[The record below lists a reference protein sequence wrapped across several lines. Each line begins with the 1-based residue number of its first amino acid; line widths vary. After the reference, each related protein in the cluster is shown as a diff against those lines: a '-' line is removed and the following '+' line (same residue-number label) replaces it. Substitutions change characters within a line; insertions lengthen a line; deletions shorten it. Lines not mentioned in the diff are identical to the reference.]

1 MCCGTELGLEVVLT
15 FPIKWSRFAHLRA
28 DRSPRGGGGEF
39 KAQDAAIHPNRNFG
53 ETLTHLWDPLSRQC
67 FTHFALT
74 SSHLYVVGRRRR
86 RVLGDVARQAID
98 GMARRRPTR
107 LCSSPPPSPLPRSV
121 RPPAVPFCP
130 LSPDGVLRRHWR
142 SSRLL
147 PPGANPEPPEDDAK
161 RGEHGGIYAI
171 DPVAPVGGQAG
182 RRVCATAS
190 SSVALPLQKEA
201 IRAESIGRPGGRQR
215 EGEEISPSLFT
226 SSQHRHG
233 KF

>member
-28 DRSPRGGGGEF
+28 DRSPRGGGSEI

-107 LCSSPPPSPLPRSV
+107 LCSPPPSPS
-121 RPPAVPFCP
+121 AVPFCP

-171 DPVAPVGGQAG
+171 DPVAPEGGQAG

-190 SSVALPLQKEA
+190 SSSVALPLQKVA
-201 IRAESIGRPGGRQR
+201 IRAESIGRP
-215 EGEEISPSLFT
+215 GEEISPSLFT